1 MRDNDEL
8 VISMTIKLD
17 TWKKQE
23 IKNEILEFLKS
34 LNVIKLEMEE
44 K

>member
-1 MRDNDEL
+1 MNKDEL
-8 VISMTIKLD
+8 IITMTIQLD

>member
-1 MRDNDEL
+1 MNKDEL
-8 VISMTIKLD
+8 IISMTIQLD
-17 TWKKQE
+17 SWNKKE
-23 IKNEILEFLKS
+23 IRNEILEFLKK

>member
-1 MRDNDEL
+1 MNKDEL
-8 VISMTIKLD
+8 VISMTIQLD
-17 TWKKQE
+17 SWNKKE
-23 IKNEILEFLKS
+23 IRNEILEFLKK